1 MASSIRLEIIVMTV
15 KIVTDS
21 TSDLTPKIASE
32 LGITIV
38 PLNVHFSTEIGT
50 ETYRDGV
57 DLTAEDFYRRLK
69 QSKTLPTTSAPAPG
83 TFAEVYDKLA
93 RETDEIL
100 TITISSK
107 LSATYKA
114 ALAGKELGKSKAR
127 LEVIDS
133 LSAMVGLGLIVVAAA
148 KVAKTGASLDEVIN
162 VVRSSMSR
170 VDFRLAFDTL
180 EYLRKGGRIGTAQA
194 FLGSALKVNPILTI
208 RDGLTEGVTR
218 VRSRAKAIDY
228 LAGFVMRFPHVE
240 EMAIEHATTP
250 DEAEIL
256 AERLYPK
263 FPRERIYRMRVG
275 PVIGTH
281 VGPHVLGVGVL
292 P

>member
-1 MASSIRLEIIVMTV
+1 MAV
-15 KIVTDS
+15 KVVTDS

-32 LGITIV
+32 LGITVV

-57 DLTAEDFYRRLK
+57 DLKAEDFYRRLE
-69 QSKTLPTTSAPAPG
+69 QNKTLPTTSAPAPG
-83 TFAEVYDKLA
+83 AFAEVYDKLA
-93 RETDEIL
+93 KETDEIL
-100 TITISSK
+100 AITISSK

-114 ALAGKELGKSKAR
+114 ALDGKEVMKSKCR
-127 LEVIDS
+127 LEIIDS
-133 LSAMVGLGLIVVAAA
+133 LSAMVGLGLIVISAA
-148 KVAKTGASLDEVIN
+148 KAAKAGASLDEVIDI
-162 VVRSSMSR
+162 VRSSMGR

-218 VRSRAKAIDY
+218 VRCRAKAIDY
-228 LAGFVMRFPHVE
+228 LGDFVMNFSDIE
-240 EMAIEHATTP
+240 EIAIEDATTP
-250 DEAEIL
+250 DEVKIL
-256 AERLYPK
+256 AERLGSR
-263 FPRERIYRMRVG
+263 FPSERIYWMKVG

-292 P
+292 PKQ

>member
-1 MASSIRLEIIVMTV
+1 MAV
-15 KIVTDS
+15 KVVTDS
-21 TSDLTPKIASE
+21 TSDLTPEIASE
-32 LGITIV
+32 LGITVV
-38 PLNVHFSTEIGT
+38 PLNVHFSTEFGT

-57 DLTAEDFYRRLK
+57 DLKAEDFYRRLE
-69 QSKTLPTTSAPAPG
+69 QNKTLPTTSAPAPG
-83 TFAEVYDKLA
+83 IFAAVYDKLA
-93 RETDEIL
+93 KETDEIL
-100 TITISSK
+100 AITISSK

-114 ALAGKELGKSKAR
+114 AVDGKEVRKGKAR

-133 LSAMVGLGLIVVAAA
+133 LSAMVGLGLIVISAA
-148 KVAKTGASLDEVIN
+148 KAAKAGANLDEVIG
-162 VVRSSMSR
+162 VVHSSMGR

-208 RDGLTEGVTR
+208 KNGLTEGVTR
-218 VRSRAKAIDY
+218 VRCRAKAVDY
-228 LAGFVMRFPHVE
+228 LGDFVMGFPDIE
-240 EMAIEHATTP
+240 EVAIEDATTP

-256 AERLYPK
+256 AERLYSR
-263 FPRERIYRMRVG
+263 FPRERVYWMKVG

-292 P
+292 PKQ